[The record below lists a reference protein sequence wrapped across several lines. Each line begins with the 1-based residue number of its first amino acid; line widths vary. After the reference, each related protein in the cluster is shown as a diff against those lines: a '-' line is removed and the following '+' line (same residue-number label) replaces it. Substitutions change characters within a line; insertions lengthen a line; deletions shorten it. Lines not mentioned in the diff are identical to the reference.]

1 MNEVPSPSSM
11 IVEAANISL
20 SPNPVVVNSATAATT
35 GTKRVEFNFVPSMMM
50 FDDDDDD
57 DDDDAHG
64 DHMHAQYHTHNNR
77 GKLADGASLAAI
89 TEETNHSHDDTTDGT
104 AAISGATG
112 ASRAAAVGGGGV
124 GGAVL
129 WDTETGTWYST
140 TRYSVRYCQ
149 YGTRWPFPNKR

>member
-11 IVEAANISL
+11 IVEAATANISL

-50 FDDDDDD
+50 FDDDEDEDED
-57 DDDDAHG
+57 EDAHG
-64 DHMHAQYHTHNNR
+64 DHMHAQYHATNNR

-89 TEETNHSHDDTTDGT
+89 TEETNHSHDDTTNGT

-112 ASRAAAVGGGGV
+112 ASRAAVGGGGV

-129 WDTETGTWYST
+129 WDTETGTC
-140 TRYSVRYCQ
+140 VVQ
-149 YGTRWPFPNKR
+149 YYYLP